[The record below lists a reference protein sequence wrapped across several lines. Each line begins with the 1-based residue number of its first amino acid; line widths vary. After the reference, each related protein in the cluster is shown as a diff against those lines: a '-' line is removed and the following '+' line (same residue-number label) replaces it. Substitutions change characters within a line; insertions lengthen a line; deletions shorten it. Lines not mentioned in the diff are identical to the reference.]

1 MYVVTVGYVGHSDDS
16 AGYHYS
22 YTRICHVRTLMG
34 QRTVVYY
41 DMKGDVSEPALLP
54 DDAIAGVRGVLLN

>member
-1 MYVVTVGYVGHSDDS
+1 
-16 AGYHYS
+16 
-22 YTRICHVRTLMG
+22 MG